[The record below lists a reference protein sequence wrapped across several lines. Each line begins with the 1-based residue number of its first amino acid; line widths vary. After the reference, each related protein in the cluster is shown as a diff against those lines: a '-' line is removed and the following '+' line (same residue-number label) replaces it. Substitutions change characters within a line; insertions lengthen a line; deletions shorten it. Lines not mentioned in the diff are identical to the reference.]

1 MTLKQIEARQMKE
14 NVPFELAKKIRTIL
28 DEARKAYG
36 PGEWDDDDVESKI
49 VDLVVG
55 EG

>member
-1 MTLKQIEARQMKE
+1 MEKQARE
-14 NVPFELAKKIRTIL
+14 NVKFELAKQIRTIL

-36 PGEWDDDDVESKI
+36 GEDWDDECVEES
-49 VDLVVG
+49 VLELVSE